1 MSLLRPF
8 QATDL
13 FRFNNVNLDPWTET
27 YSVSYYLQYLCTWP
41 DLINLAE
48 APNGQV
54 MGYGKYNIELEKKRF
69 NFDQAIN
76 STQKVMGKTEGEGKN
91 WHGHV
96 SAITVSPLYRRL
108 SLARSMMG
116 LLEQAS
122 DQQRCYFVDLFVRVS
137 NDLAIE
143 MYEKF
148 GYSVYQR
155 VLNYYS
161 GYKADYYEE
170 DAFDM
175 RKALSIDKDKS
186 SIRKNG
192 REIIVDHP

>member
-54 MGYGKYNIELEKKRF
+54 MGY
-69 NFDQAIN
+69 
-76 STQKVMGKTEGEGKN
+76 VMGKTEGEGKN

-170 DAFDM
+170 DAFGM
-175 RKALSIDKDKS
+175 SRFFFSCGFFWHKKKILP
-186 SIRKNG
+186 N
-192 REIIVDHP
+192 V